1 MAKKSR
7 VVGDELV
14 LTAKAIRRGEKLER
28 TLTKLT
34 VIQEAG
40 SPAEAFLK
48 TVQKG
53 LAQLRKEDVSIDRE
67 RAEKKSVLAEKTE
80 AVPRKAPRMP
90 APRKSARKPKAL
102 DHPQLVFDLLPHAT
116 AETAVPPAG
125 ACLGQFS

>member
-1 MAKKSR
+1 
-7 VVGDELV
+7 
-14 LTAKAIRRGEKLER
+14 IRRGEKLER

-67 RAEKKSVLAEKTE
+67 RAEKKSVLAEKAE
-80 AVPRKAPRMP
+80 PVPRKAPRMP
-90 APRKSARKPKAL
+90 APRKSARKPKAPAESAAPTA
-102 DHPQLVFDLLPHAT
+102 HPSRPST
-116 AETAVPPAG
+116 E
-125 ACLGQFS
+125 S

>member
-53 LAQLRKEDVSIDRE
+53 LAQLRKEDVSTDHE
-67 RAEKKSVLAEKTE
+67 RAEKKKAPAGKAEPTGRKAQRMPT
-80 AVPRKAPRMP
+80 PRKQSASRRCRPRGNAAPTTQAS
-90 APRKSARKPKAL
+90 APS
-102 DHPQLVFDLLPHAT
+102 T
-116 AETAVPPAG
+116 E
-125 ACLGQFS
+125 S